1 MQILDKDST
10 CHDQQVFNDTELYV
24 LFRKPGT
31 KDEFD
36 ELEKVAGQEFS
47 YDYPVKKKEEPKN
60 DDD

>member
-1 MQILDKDST
+1 MLDAGAT

-36 ELEKVAGQEFS
+36 ELEKVAGREFA
-47 YDYPVKKKEEPKN
+47 YDFPQQTKPDPNKK
-60 DDD
+60 